1 METKVNRLSAIMV
14 MVALVFAFVSAASA
28 QTTTTVDVRSFE
40 VIAVDGNKLVVRD
53 QKGTQEYTVP
63 DDFRF
68 TVDGKQMSVSE
79 LKAGMKG
86 TATVTTTTT
95 VTPVVVTE
103 VREAQVLRASD
114 MSVTVREADG
124 NTRRFTQGELDKRG
138 IEVFRD
144 GQPIRTAD
152 LRRGDKLTATFVT
165 NGPPAVL
172 TEKEVQA
179 TLDESKAEPTKP
191 EPTKTE
197 AATVANAAQ
206 PAAPAASPPSAA
218 PAASPHPGA
227 APPASPPAEPPG
239 LGLRWYAVIAVLIA
253 AALIVFRRRRKE
265 Q

>member
-53 QKGTQEYTVP
+53 EKGTQEYTVP

-68 TVDGKQMSVSE
+68 TVDGKQLSVSD

-95 VTPVVVTE
+95 IKPVVVTE
-103 VREAQVLRASD
+103 VREAEVLRASD
-114 MSVTVREADG
+114 LSVTVREADG
-124 NTRRFTQGELDKRG
+124 STRRFTQGELGKRG
-138 IEVFRD
+138 IEIFRD
-144 GQPIRTAD
+144 GQPVRIAD
-152 LRRGDKLTATFVT
+152 LRRGDKLTATIIT

-179 TLDESKAEPTKP
+179 TLAESKAEP
-191 EPTKTE
+191 
-197 AATVANAAQ
+197 ANARTHEDGSRDGRERSAVRRSGR
-206 PAAPAASPPSAA
+206 APRRVPLRPPPLSRVL
-218 PAASPHPGA
+218 PRPHRHRPNHRAWG
-227 APPASPPAEPPG
+227 
-239 LGLRWYAVIAVLIA
+239 
-253 AALIVFRRRRKE
+253 
-265 Q
+265 

>member
-1 METKVNRLSAIMV
+1 METKVKRLSAIMA

-114 MSVTVREADG
+114 LSVTVREAGGD
-124 NTRRFTQGELDKRG
+124 TRRFTQAELGDRG
-138 IEVFRD
+138 IRIVRD
-144 GQPIRTAD
+144 GQPVRIAE
-152 LRRGDKLTATFVT
+152 LQRGDKLTATIIT

-172 TEKEVQA
+172 TEQEVQA
-179 TLDESKAEPTKP
+179 TLAESKVEPAKVELAKV
-191 EPTKTE
+191 EPATTQVAT
-197 AATVANAAQ
+197 AANVAQ
-206 PAAPAASPPSAA
+206 PAASAGSSQPS
-218 PAASPHPGA
+218 A
-227 APPASPPAEPPG
+227 APPASRPDERSGMG
-239 LGLRWYAVIAVLIA
+239 LTWYVAIAVLIA
-253 AALIVFRRRRKE
+253 LALIVFMRRRKRP
-265 Q
+265 

>member
-1 METKVNRLSAIMV
+1 METKVKRLSAIMA

-103 VREAQVLRASD
+103 VREAQVLRA
-114 MSVTVREADG
+114 
-124 NTRRFTQGELDKRG
+124 
-138 IEVFRD
+138 
-144 GQPIRTAD
+144 
-152 LRRGDKLTATFVT
+152 
-165 NGPPAVL
+165 
-172 TEKEVQA
+172 
-179 TLDESKAEPTKP
+179 
-191 EPTKTE
+191 
-197 AATVANAAQ
+197 
-206 PAAPAASPPSAA
+206 
-218 PAASPHPGA
+218 
-227 APPASPPAEPPG
+227 
-239 LGLRWYAVIAVLIA
+239 
-253 AALIVFRRRRKE
+253 
-265 Q
+265 

>member
-1 METKVNRLSAIMV
+1 METKVKRLSAIMA

-114 MSVTVREADG
+114 LSVTVREADG

-206 PAAPAASPPSAA
+206 PAAPAASPQ
-218 PAASPHPGA
+218 PGA
-227 APPASPPAEPPG
+227 APPASPPAESPG
-239 LGLRWYAVIAVLIA
+239 LGLKWYAVIAVLIA

-265 Q
+265 R